1 MPNVG
6 PLEIIVVLALVLI
19 IFGPKRLP
27 ELGQS
32 LGKGLREFKSSVT
45 GDNDDPPAPP
55 KPITATTD
63 STATP
68 VDAEPVEAKPDDSST
83 GSSS

>member
-32 LGKGLREFKSSVT
+32 LGKGLREFKSSVS
-45 GDNDDPPAPP
+45 GDNDDPPATPTIEATKDSETSTSTP
-55 KPITATTD
+55 TA
-63 STATP
+63 
-68 VDAEPVEAKPDDSST
+68 VAEPVETKPGNTSS
-83 GSSS
+83 